1 MRNARSMFQLGRK
14 ALGVVLA
21 GWVCCCGWGCHQ
33 HHYYY
38 YGGQGPGGACPP
50 GTVVPSTVAG
60 PVCEIPSTVDGGT
73 VVGSRTTT
81 TIENGRKSR
90 VVVSEPSGSSR
101 SARYGWRSAE
111 YDDAP
116 AMTHVEGGLGDSVVK

>member
-1 MRNARSMFQLGRK
+1 MRDARSMSLLGRK

-21 GWVCCCGWGCHQ
+21 GGICCGGGGCQH

-38 YGGQGPGGACPP
+38 YGSQGTGPCAP

-73 VVGSRTTT
+73 AVSSRSTI
-81 TIENGRKSR
+81 IENGRKSR
-90 VVVSEPSGSSR
+90 VVVSEPTQSSR
-101 SARYGWRSAE
+101 SSRFGWRSVDL
-111 YDDAP
+111 DDPP
-116 AMTHVEGGLGDSVVK
+116 AMTQVEGALENTRVK

>member
-1 MRNARSMFQLGRK
+1 MRDARSISSLGRK

-38 YGGQGPGGACPP
+38 YGGQGPGACPP
-50 GTVVPSTVAG
+50 GAVVPSTVAG

-73 VVGSRTTT
+73 VVSSRS
-81 TIENGRKSR
+81 TIVDNGRRSR
-90 VVVSEPSGSSR
+90 VVVSEPTQSSR
-101 SARYGWRSAE
+101 SSRLGWRSADL
-111 YDDAP
+111 DDPP
-116 AMTHVEGGLGDSVVK
+116 AMTQVEGALENSVVK

>member
-1 MRNARSMFQLGRK
+1 MRNARSMFSIGRK

-21 GWVCCCGWGCHQ
+21 GGMCCCGWGCHQ

-38 YGGQGPGGACPP
+38 YGGQGAGGACPP

-73 VVGSRTTT
+73 VVSSRSTV
-81 TIENGRKSR
+81 IENGRKSR
-90 VVVSEPSGSSR
+90 VVVSEPTNSSR
-101 SARYGWRSAE
+101 SSRFGWRSAE
-111 YDDAP
+111 LDDTP
-116 AMTHVEGGLGDSVVK
+116 AMTHVEGGLENSVVK